1 MGEEAWWRNAV
12 IYQLY
17 VRSFADGNGDGIGD
31 LAGARA
37 RLPYLRDLGVDAI
50 WVNPWYLSPMADG
63 GYDVADY
70 RAIEPTFGT
79 LADAEAFIR
88 EALELGIRT
97 IVDIVPNHVSDQHAW
112 FEAAVAAGPG
122 SPLRER
128 FWFRPGRGPDGSLPP
143 NGWTSHFGDIAW
155 TRSKNPDGTEGE
167 WYLHLFAPGQP
178 DLNWEHPDVRREHE
192 EVLRFW
198 FDRGA
203 AGVRIDSAA
212 LAMKH
217 PELPEVDP
225 ASGPGGHPFEDRDE
239 LHDLY
244 RSWRS
249 LADAYEP
256 KRVLIGEIWLPN
268 RERFARYL
276 RADELHT
283 AFNFDFLA
291 CPWEPA
297 ALRQAIVNTLDIHAP
312 VDAPATWVLS
322 NHDVTRV
329 VTRYGRADTSFSFG
343 AKRMGIPTDG
353 VVGQRRARAAALL
366 AMALPG
372 SFYLYQGD
380 ELGLPEVEDLP
391 VDRIQDPMHFQ
402 SGGRDPGRD
411 GCRVPLPWAG
421 TTAPYG
427 FSPTGSPAEP
437 WLPQPDDWAP
447 LTAAKQRTMPDSTL
461 ELYRRSL
468 SLRREHLTAP
478 RRPLEWLPSRDG
490 VLAFRR
496 GDLVCVVNL
505 TSEPIALQW
514 AGTVLV
520 ASVPPDG
527 QTLPADA
534 AAWIHAPVRSAS
546 ENSPAA
552 VHPRANKEPKQ

>member
-1 MGEEAWWRNAV
+1 MPR
-12 IYQLY
+12 
-17 VRSFADGNGDGIGD
+17 RSSAKPSTS
-31 LAGARA
+31 ASAR
-37 RLPYLRDLGVDAI
+37 
-50 WVNPWYLSPMADG
+50 SS
-63 GYDVADY
+63 
-70 RAIEPTFGT
+70 TSC
-79 LADAEAFIR
+79 
-88 EALELGIRT
+88 RT
-97 IVDIVPNHVSDQHAW
+97 TCRTSTRGSRRRWPP
-112 FEAAVAAGPG
+112 GPG
-122 SPLRER
+122 SPLRDR
-128 FWFRPGRGPDGSLPP
+128 FWFRPGSGPDGSLPP

-155 TRSKNPDGTEGE
+155 TRTKNPDGTAGE

-225 ASGPGGHPFEDRDE
+225 GSRARAAIRSRTATSCTTCTA
-239 LHDLY
+239 
-244 RSWRS
+244 SWRS

-256 KRVLIGEIWLPN
+256 TRVLIGEIWLPN

-297 ALRQAIVNTLDIHAP
+297 ALRRSIVDTLEIHAP
-312 VDAPATWVLS
+312 VGAPATWVLS

-329 VTRYGRADTSFSFG
+329 VTRYGRTTRRSRSGPSGWASP
-343 AKRMGIPTDG
+343 PTCALG
-353 VVGQRRARAAALL
+353 PRRARAAALL

-402 SGGRDPGRD
+402 SGGVDPGRD
-411 GCRVPLPWAG
+411 GCRVPAAVVGDAP
-421 TTAPYG
+421 PYG
-427 FSPTGSPAEP
+427 FSPAGAGAEP
-437 WLPQPDDWAP
+437 WLPQPADWAP
-447 LTAAKQRTMPDSTL
+447 LTRRPSTTAPT
-461 ELYRRSL
+461 RRS
-468 SLRREHLTAP
+468 SSTAG
-478 RRPLEWLPSRDG
+478 RSG
-490 VLAFRR
+490 
-496 GDLVCVVNL
+496 
-505 TSEPIALQW
+505 S
-514 AGTVLV
+514 
-520 ASVPPDG
+520 
-527 QTLPADA
+527 A
-534 AAWIHAPVRSAS
+534 APT
-546 ENSPAA
+546 
-552 VHPRANKEPKQ
+552 